1 MTDGPW
7 QISSALSPVS
17 PQAHAISELLIS
29 VIILVSVV
37 GLVVIGLVTW
47 SIVRYRVRGDG
58 EPPQVEGSA
67 TMEMIYT
74 GIPLAIMVTLFVY
87 TVRTMN
93 RAEPSTIGKD
103 PELVIIGHQWWWE
116 VRYPMAG
123 VVTANEIHLPLGRPL
138 VAELRSADVIHELWV
153 PQIGPKLADVPGQTN
168 RLLIESNSEGTFLG
182 QCAEFCGA
190 GHAWM
195 RVRVIVQPPDQFRQW
210 EQEQRSPP
218 EPVRGDA
225 ARGRQ
230 LFLSRTCIQCHS
242 IEDTSTEGHAGPDLT
257 HVASRATLAAGA
269 LENTPDNLKQW
280 LSDPQLVKPGC
291 HMPNMHLSADEINEL
306 TAYLESLK

>member
-1 MTDGPW
+1 MTDGAW

-17 PQAHAISELLIS
+17 PQAHAISELL
-29 VIILVSVV
+29 VCVLVLVSVV

-47 SIVRYRVRGDG
+47 SIVRYRVRGGG
-58 EPPQVEGSA
+58 EPPQVEGSR
-67 TMEMIYT
+67 TMELIYT
-74 GIPLAIMVTLFVY
+74 GIPLAIMITLFVY
-87 TVRTMN
+87 TVRTMS
-93 RAEPSTIGKD
+93 RAEPSTIGRD

-116 VRYPMAG
+116 IRYPSVG
-123 VVTANEIHLPLGRPL
+123 VVTANEIHLPAGRPL

-153 PQIGPKLADVPGQTN
+153 PRIGPKLAEVPGQTN
-168 RLLIESNSEGTFLG
+168 RLLIESSSPGTFLG

-195 RVRVIVQPPDQFRQW
+195 RVRVIVQPPDQFHEW
-210 EQEQRSPP
+210 EQEQQRPP
-218 EPVRGDA
+218 EPARGEA
-225 ARGRQ
+225 VLGRQ

-242 IEDTSTEGHAGPDLT
+242 IEDTSTEGHVGPDLT

-269 LENTPDNLKQW
+269 LENTPDGLKQW
-280 LSDPQLVKPGC
+280 LSDPQLIKPGC
-291 HMPNMHLSADEINEL
+291 NMPNMRLSPNEIDEL